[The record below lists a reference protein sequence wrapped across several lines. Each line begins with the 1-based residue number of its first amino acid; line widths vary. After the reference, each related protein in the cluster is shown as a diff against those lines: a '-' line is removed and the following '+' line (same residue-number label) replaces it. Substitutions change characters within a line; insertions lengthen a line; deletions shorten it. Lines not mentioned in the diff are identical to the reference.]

1 MPMDPQIIAQVAS
14 SVRAFRMPRY
24 REIPDVG
31 LYLEQV
37 TKYINDCLSPMMPA
51 EMTGTM
57 ISNYV
62 KKGLIPS
69 PVKKQYSRDQI
80 AYLLYIA
87 VVKSVLSMEDIRLM
101 VSIQK
106 DTYASEKAYDYF
118 CEELQNVLEYVFER
132 KSELRIIGTDST
144 DEKVMLR
151 NTIITVAHKVYLDKL
166 FANLRAPAASD
177 P

>member
-1 MPMDPQIIAQVAS
+1 MDPQVIA
-14 SVRAFRMPRY
+14 SVSALVKSFRLPLY
-24 REIPDVG
+24 HEIPDVG

-37 TKYINDCLSPMMPA
+37 TKYINDILSPIMPA
-51 EMTGTM
+51 EMTSSM

-62 KKGLIPS
+62 KKGLVAS
-69 PVKKQYSRDQI
+69 PVRKQYSREQI
-80 AYLLYIA
+80 AYLVYIA

-151 NTIITVAHKVYLDKL
+151 NTIITVAHKAYLDKL
-166 FANLRAPAASD
+166 FASLRAPAASD